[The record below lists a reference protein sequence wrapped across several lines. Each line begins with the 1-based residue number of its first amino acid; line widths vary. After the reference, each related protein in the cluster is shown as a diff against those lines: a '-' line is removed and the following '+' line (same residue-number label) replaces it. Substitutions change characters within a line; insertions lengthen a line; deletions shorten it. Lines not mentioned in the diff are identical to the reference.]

1 MNNRMKRV
9 GAVALAAV
17 LAFGIGVTPAE
28 AATSKALNA
37 PVSFAGKGWDD
48 FGKTRTLMYVGGDS
62 EAVAFAENY
71 SVSYKLYI
79 PKNVVS
85 KMLKSG
91 TGAMDTYPSLDL
103 MDDNDD
109 WNYLGSVYNRI
120 SLTLACG
127 PMKGEPALM
136 AYDTIKEENVSAKKY
151 ASLSKKGDYYV
162 LNVKNLP
169 MKTVLYD
176 SKTDSDVAI
185 DTSKKGRFNVA
196 ISVAGISFK
205 AKSSVYVDDVVVKT
219 GDTTLL
225 SQNFEGETGWLAYN
239 MNEKNQDTE
248 TQVQTFS
255 TDLLKLSKSSVS
267 VKKGK
272 NVTVKVTTS
281 PQAAVTYQSA
291 DKKIAT
297 VNAKGVIK
305 GVKAGKTTITVKAN
319 GISKKITVTVTK

>member
-1 MNNRMKRV
+1 M
-9 GAVALAAV
+9 
-17 LAFGIGVTPAE
+17 AFT
-28 AATSKALNA
+28 
-37 PVSFAGKGWDD
+37 
-48 FGKTRTLMYVGGDS
+48 
-62 EAVAFAENY
+62 ENY

-85 KMLKSG
+85 SMLKSG

-103 MDDNDD
+103 MDDSNE
-109 WNYLGSVYNRI
+109 WNYLGSVFNQI

-127 PMKGEPALM
+127 PAKGEPALM

-239 MNEKNQDTE
+239 LNEQSKDTE
-248 TQVQTFS
+248 TTVKNFS
-255 TDLLKLSKSSVS
+255 TDILKLSKSSVS

-272 NVTVKVTTS
+272 TVTVKATTS
-281 PQAAVTYQSA
+281 PKATVTYNSA
-291 DKKIAT
+291 NKKIAT
-297 VNAKGVIK
+297 VTAKGVIK
-305 GVKAGKTTITVKAN
+305 AVKKGKAKITIKS
-319 GISKKITVTVTK
+319 GKKKVTCTVTVK

>member
-1 MNNRMKRV
+1 MNNKMKRV
-9 GAVALAAV
+9 SGVALAAV
-17 LAFGIGVTPAE
+17 LAFSISVTPAQ

-62 EAVAFAENY
+62 EAVAFSKNY

-79 PKNVVS
+79 PQNVVDS
-85 KMLKSG
+85 MLKSG
-91 TGAMDTYPSLDL
+91 TGAMDTYPSLNL
-103 MDDNDD
+103 MDDSNE
-109 WNYLGSVYNRI
+109 WNYLGSVFNQI

-127 PMKGEPALM
+127 PAKGEPALL

-151 ASLSKKGDYYV
+151 ASLSKKGDYYL

-169 MKTVLYD
+169 MKTVMYD
-176 SKTDSDVAI
+176 SNTDSDEAI

-225 SQNFEGETGWLAYN
+225 SQNFEGKTGWLAYN
-239 MNEKNQDTE
+239 RNEQSKDTE
-248 TQVQTFS
+248 TTVQSFS
-255 TDLLKLSKSSVS
+255 TDILKLSKSSVS

-272 NVTVKVTTS
+272 TVTVKATTS
-281 PQAAVTYQSA
+281 PKATVTYKSA
-291 DKKIAT
+291 NKKIAT
-297 VNAKGVIK
+297 ITAKGVIK

-319 GISKKITVTVTK
+319 GVIKKITVTVK

>member
-1 MNNRMKRV
+1 MKNRMKRV
-9 GAVALAAV
+9 GAVALTAI
-17 LAFGIGVTPAE
+17 LAFGIGATPAQ

-48 FGKTRTLMYVGGDS
+48 FGKTRTLMYVGGDR
-62 EAVAFAENY
+62 EAVAFTENY

-79 PKNVVS
+79 PKNVVDS
-85 KMLKSG
+85 MLKSKE
-91 TGAMDTYPSLDL
+91 GAMDTYPSLDL
-103 MDDNDD
+103 MDDSNE
-109 WNYLGSVYNRI
+109 WNYLGSVFNQI

-127 PMKGEPALM
+127 PAKGEPALM

-151 ASLSKKGDYYV
+151 ASLSKKGDYYL

-169 MKTVLYD
+169 MKKVLYD
-176 SKTDSDVAI
+176 SNSDSDVAI

-219 GDTTLL
+219 GNTTLL

-239 MNEKNQDTE
+239 LNEQSKDTE
-248 TQVQTFS
+248 ISVKNFS
-255 TDLLKLSKSSVS
+255 TDILKLSKSSVS
-267 VKKGK
+267 VKKG
-272 NVTVKVTTS
+272 NTVIVKASTS
-281 PQAAVTYQSA
+281 PKATVTYKSA
-291 DKKIAT
+291 NKKIAT
-297 VNAKGVIK
+297 VTAKGVIK

-319 GISKKITVTVTK
+319 GISKKITVTVK